1 MFPGNTFY
9 NVATA
14 LRLTGSLNTSALEE
28 TFNEIVRRH
37 EALRTTF
44 VIVEGDLLQV
54 IAPSLTIPLS
64 VIDLRHLPATERE
77 AETRHPK
84 NRF

>member
-1 MFPGNTFY
+1 MRDRY
-9 NVATA
+9 
-14 LRLTGSLNTSALEE
+14 E
-28 TFNEIVRRH
+28 T
-37 EALRTTF
+37 LRTTF
-44 VIVEGDLLQV
+44 VIVEGDLVQV

>member
-1 MFPGNTFY
+1 M
-9 NVATA
+9 
-14 LRLTGSLNTSALEE
+14 EE
-28 TFNEIVRRH
+28 TFNKLRDRH
-37 EALRTTF
+37 ETLRTTF

-54 IAPSLTIPLS
+54 ISPSLTIVVP
-64 VIDLRHLPATERE
+64 VIDLRYLPATERE

>member
-1 MFPGNTFY
+1 MFPSNTFY
-9 NVATA
+9 SVATA
-14 LRLTGSLNTSALEE
+14 LRLTGSLNASALEE
-28 TFNEIVRRH
+28 TFNKLRDRYET
-37 EALRTTF
+37 LRTTF

-54 IAPSLTIPLS
+54 IAPSLTIPVS